1 MNQQPDKLFRE
12 RLENYQRPVSAEAWS
27 RIENRLDNKRDK
39 ALLLKIAA
47 SLIFLAIAG
56 VTLWQSNADR
66 TESALLSERKTQPE
80 VKTETPE
87 KKKSVTPSNVVIPKP
102 GVKKDRTI
110 NENKKVTPKESS
122 KQEFQAP
129 LVGIDRSIARVEEQT
144 PVKEEEKQEVD
155 AIVVEAIT
163 EAQPLVAETSV
174 ESKVEDAK
182 IKLVYS
188 VEEMNEKY
196 LDKKALAEA
205 TSEEKKPSTL
215 RKLWDKASD
224 LKNNQ
229 EAFGDLR
236 QKKNEILALNFKS
249 EKRSKN

>member
-12 RLENYQRPVSAEAWS
+12 RLEDYQRPVSAEAWS

-47 SLIFLAIAG
+47 SLIFLVIAG
-56 VTLWQSNADR
+56 VTLWQWNAGR
-66 TESALLSERKTQPE
+66 TEAPLLTERKTQPE

-87 KKKSVTPSNVVIPKP
+87 KKKSVTPSHVVTPQP
-102 GVKKDRTI
+102 EVKKDRTI
-110 NENKKVTPKESS
+110 IEKKKVTPKESS

-129 LVGIDRSIARVEEQT
+129 LVGIDRSIAKVDEQA
-144 PVKEEEKQEVD
+144 PIKEESTETDPVVVD
-155 AIVVEAIT
+155 AIT
-163 EAQPLVAETSV
+163 EAQPLVAENSV
-174 ESKVEDAK
+174 DSKVEDTK

-188 VEEMNEKY
+188 VEEMDEKY

>member
-27 RIENRLDNKRDK
+27 RIENRLDNTRDK

-47 SLIFLAIAG
+47 SLIFLVIAG
-56 VTLWQSNADR
+56 VTLWQWNADR
-66 TESALLSERKTQPE
+66 TEQALLSERKTQPE

-87 KKKSVTPSNVVIPKP
+87 KKKSVTPSNVVTPQP
-102 GVKKDRTI
+102 EVKKDRTVI
-110 NENKKVTPKESS
+110 KKKVTPKEPS

-144 PVKEEEKQEVD
+144 PVKEEEKKEVD

-163 EAQPLVAETSV
+163 EAQPLVAETSA
-174 ESKVEDAK
+174 ESKAEDTK

-188 VEEMNEKY
+188 VEEMDDKY